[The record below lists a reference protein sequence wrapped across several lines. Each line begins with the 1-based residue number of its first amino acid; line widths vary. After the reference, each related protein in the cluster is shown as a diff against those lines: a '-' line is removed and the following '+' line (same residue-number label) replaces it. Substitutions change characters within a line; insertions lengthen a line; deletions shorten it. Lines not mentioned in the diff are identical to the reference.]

1 MERITCFSKEKYVG
15 RDTDLRDTKKQKTPW
30 NGLEKFPVEKR
41 MNSEAAVHQKPL
53 TQLPDSF
60 DSPVI
65 YGVRV
70 ETSNPYHLLI
80 SKHYIQNG
88 LSSGCAYNIRYHA
101 KSQAENLAFYT
112 FFDSK
117 VCIV

>member
-1 MERITCFSKEKYVG
+1 MWGGTQASRIKRNKKHRG
-15 RDTDLRDTKKQKTPW
+15 TDLK
-30 NGLEKFPVEKR
+30 KFPVEKR

-88 LSSGCAYNIRYHA
+88 LSSGCAYYISYYT

-112 FFDSK
+112 FYDSK
-117 VCIV
+117 FCIV

>member
-1 MERITCFSKEKYVG
+1 MWGGTQASGIYR
-15 RDTDLRDTKKQKTPW
+15 RKQKTPW

-41 MNSEAAVHQKPL
+41 MNSEAAVHEKPL

-70 ETSNPYHLLI
+70 ETSKPYYLLI
-80 SKHYIQNG
+80 SKLY
-88 LSSGCAYNIRYHA
+88 S
-101 KSQAENLAFYT
+101 ET
-112 FFDSK
+112 DSRLD
-117 VCIV
+117 VRILTVI